1 MSRMAGSV
9 RPGEA
14 TEDLG
19 EGKGISKF
27 RIAKLSGLRG
37 EGGAVPQN

>member
-9 RPGEA
+9 WPGEA

-19 EGKGISKF
+19 EGKGISKL
-27 RIAKLSGLRG
+27 RTKLSEMRG

>member
-1 MSRMAGSV
+1 MSRMADSL
-9 RPGEA
+9 RSGEA

-19 EGKGISKF
+19 EGKGTSEF
-27 RIAKLSGLRG
+27 RKAKLSGMRG